1 MKFFRIFV
9 KNSSTYCAMEFIKQN
24 FSIKDLEHMSGI
36 KAHTI
41 RIWEKRY
48 SILHPERSDSNI
60 RTYDINNLQ
69 KILNIAFLKK
79 NGYKISLISEMPENE
94 MANLVKKVGASTSI
108 QNRAVNAMKVAMIN
122 FDKSLFIKTYEHLLK
137 IKIFREIFYEVF
149 LPLLSEIGLLWQ
161 TGTINPVHEHFI
173 SGLIKEKIYQNIAL
187 LQNDL
192 SYEEKDLY
200 ILFLPEQEIHDMGI
214 LYVNY
219 ELNFYHRKTL
229 FLGPGIPMENM
240 RFIFDVHPNLK
251 FVSYLTVTLTDVSKF
266 IKEFNLHFCQ
276 EKTFELNLFG
286 AQIQS
291 LDPTSFDSHIK
302 IFKSIPEFVTSFN

>member
-1 MKFFRIFV
+1 
-9 KNSSTYCAMEFIKQN
+9 MEFIRQN

-48 SILHPERSDSNI
+48 KILSPERSNSNI

-79 NGYKISLISEMPENE
+79 NGYKISMISEMPEPE
-94 MANLVKKVGASTSI
+94 LVKMVKKVAASTSI

-122 FDKSLFIKTYEHLLK
+122 FDKALFTKTYEHLLK
-137 IKIFREIFYEVF
+137 IKNFREIFYEVF
-149 LPLLSEIGLLWQ
+149 IPLLDEIGLLWQ

-173 SGLIKEKIYQNIAL
+173 SNLIKEKIYQNIAL
-187 LQNDL
+187 LQDDVG
-192 SYEEKDLY
+192 YEENELY
-200 ILFLPEQEIHDMGI
+200 ILFLPEQEIHDLG
-214 LYVNY
+214 LLFVNY
-219 ELNFYHRKTL
+219 ELNFHHRKAI
-229 FLGPGIPMENM
+229 FLGPSIPLENM
-240 RFIFDVHPNLK
+240 RYIFDVHPNPR
-251 FVSYLTVTLTDVSKF
+251 FVSYLTVIPTDVSEF
-266 IKEFNLHFCQ
+266 IKEFNFHHCQ

-291 LDPTSFDSHIK
+291 LDPTSFDSHIR
-302 IFKSIPEFVTSFN
+302 IYKSIPEFVGSLS